1 MTHLNSLL
9 TFRLIAFII
18 FISSLASIITA
29 LIMQHMFEMEP
40 CPLCITQRL
49 FVMGAGGIA
58 FIAFL
63 HNPLARLLKCGY
75 AAIGL
80 ALSLIGGGVS
90 ARHVW
95 LQSLPEDQAPAC
107 GPGLEYMFDTFPLM
121 EALTLLFKG
130 DGNCA
135 DVVWS
140 FLGLSIPGWTLVLFG
155 VFAVGFIVQVTRK
168 NT

>member
-1 MTHLNSLL
+1 MLL
-9 TFRLIAFII
+9 PTYRLTAFII
-18 FISSLASIITA
+18 FAVSLASIIAA
-29 LIMQHMFEMEP
+29 LIMQHRFEMEP

-49 FVMGAGGIA
+49 FVIGAGAMA

-63 HNPLARLLKCGY
+63 HNPLLLIFKRVY
-75 AAIGL
+75 ALAGL
-80 ALSLIGGGVS
+80 LLSLVGGGVS

-140 FLGLSIPGWTLVLFG
+140 FLGLSIPGWTFVLFSL
-155 VFAVGFIVQVTRK
+155 FSLGFIMQMTRK
-168 NT
+168 ET